1 MQSRLLGKPRQKKYH
16 WQSPGGGKTD
26 SMLWSRPQENSK
38 TSAVVKCRVRGQG
51 LAVVKIR
58 KTLSPILHGIHCV
71 VFSRHSINITL
82 KMKSRTHSS
91 SD

>member
-16 WQSPGGGKTD
+16 WQSPRGGKTD

-38 TSAVVKCRVRGQG
+38 TSPVVKCRVRGQG
-51 LAVVKIR
+51 LAVEK
-58 KTLSPILHGIHCV
+58 SPILHGTHCI
-71 VFSRHSINITL
+71 VFSRHSINISL